1 MTDKEMVKFI
11 SERVPLPS
19 LLMGLAEEC
28 AELQQ
33 GLHKLERAIRGENP
47 TTVTPMTSVQ
57 WINEELSD
65 VLLYAE
71 ILSVLGYE
79 PDDSRDKKLKRWV
92 ERLNMNNEIKV
103 LEE

>member
-1 MTDKEMVKFI
+1 MVAMI
-11 SERVPLPS
+11 AQQVPLAS

-33 GLHKLERAIRGENP
+33 GMHKLERAIRGENP
-47 TTVTPMTSVQ
+47 TTVTPQTAAE

-71 ILSVLGYE
+71 ILGRLGYK
-79 PDDSRDKKLKRWV
+79 PDGSADKKLARWWA
-92 ERLNMNNEIKV
+92 RLNGVMDE
-103 LEE
+103 